1 MLWWW
6 DKGSDFVQYFYQPI
20 ATPISASLQKPLHAT
35 GLHRL
40 GSIFVTVRSPS
51 RFFLRRARAGS
62 SSIARVAA
70 VVLVRSCRHERGD
83 RSSAA
88 VGWRRRPVL
97 MDRRLRIPASSGLH
111 IPASAPEPG
120 IANSVP
126 SRPRGRAEAS
136 WAVATHAVARA
147 GASRAV
153 ATRAVAREVA
163 TRAPARAEASLAV
176 GSRVVAIQAVAT
188 CTVLEVLPREII

>member
-20 ATPISASLQKPLHAT
+20 ATPISASLQKALHPA

-51 RFFLRRARAGS
+51 RFFLRRAWAGRIS
-62 SSIARVAA
+62 AVAW
-70 VVLVRSCRHERGD
+70 VVLLRSCRHERGG
-83 RSSAA
+83 AA
-88 VGWRRRPVL
+88 VGWRRGPVL
-97 MDRRLRIPASSGLH
+97 LDRRLRIPASSGLH
-111 IPASAPEPG
+111 IPASAPGPG

-126 SRPRGRAEAS
+126 SRPWGRAEAS